1 MSWYL
6 LMGLCLVVN
15 IECTLVDFIAESVG
29 VQNITIKYCEME
41 SIHIYLFGCV
51 LYSYI
56 IIYCKWDN
64 KLKNDNTSDTFSGSI
79 GPNLQFCVA
88 SELSIMSKSCD
99 SDTVTLIEER

>member
-1 MSWYL
+1 
-6 LMGLCLVVN
+6 MGLCLFVN

-56 IIYCKWDN
+56 IIYCK
-64 KLKNDNTSDTFSGSI
+64 
-79 GPNLQFCVA
+79 
-88 SELSIMSKSCD
+88 
-99 SDTVTLIEER
+99 